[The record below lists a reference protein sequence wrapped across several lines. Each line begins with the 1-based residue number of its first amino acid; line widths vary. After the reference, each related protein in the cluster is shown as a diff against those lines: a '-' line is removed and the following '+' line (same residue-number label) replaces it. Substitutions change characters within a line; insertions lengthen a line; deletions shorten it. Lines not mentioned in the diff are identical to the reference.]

1 VFIHLQVGLLYVV
14 LNRLIIYA
22 DLFVVGVYIKST
34 DNELMHNSSL
44 LLSLDTVSTLLL
56 EIDARL
62 DSGLG
67 SWCWSP
73 PCGGVTTTSDGIE
86 SRGYPVSV
94 VVRRCMSSD
103 DSYPSMPMVTDI
115 KLTFRNNTSCVID
128 SFARHG
134 SVVTLRLPGPIHV
147 SKLSIKRVYAADD
160 DPHRIPI
167 TSDNDVDDNAEKDSI
182 ICGMDFGSDVLHII
196 QSGRLMNLILNGDR
210 GYVQLETP
218 VEYNTWFDYFASSR
232 VK

>member
-1 VFIHLQVGLLYVV
+1 MICHWVVFVIGL
-14 LNRLIIYA
+14 
-22 DLFVVGVYIKST
+22 YITST

-67 SWCWSP
+67 SWCWVP
-73 PCGGVTTTSDGIE
+73 PCGGGTNTSNVIKPH
-86 SRGYPVSV
+86 GYPVSV
-94 VVRRCMSSD
+94 VVGRCMSRD
-103 DSYPSMPMVTDI
+103 DSRPTIPIAAIV
-115 KLTFRNNTSCVID
+115 KLTFINNASCVID
-128 SFARHG
+128 SFMRRG

-160 DPHRIPI
+160 DPYRIPI
-167 TSDNDVDDNAEKDSI
+167 TSYNDVDDNTEKDSI
-182 ICGMDFGSDVLHII
+182 ICGMNFGSDVLHII
-196 QSGRLMNLILNGDR
+196 QAGHLMNLILKGDR

-218 VEYNTWFDYFASSR
+218 DGYDTWVDYFKSLPSSE
-232 VK
+232 